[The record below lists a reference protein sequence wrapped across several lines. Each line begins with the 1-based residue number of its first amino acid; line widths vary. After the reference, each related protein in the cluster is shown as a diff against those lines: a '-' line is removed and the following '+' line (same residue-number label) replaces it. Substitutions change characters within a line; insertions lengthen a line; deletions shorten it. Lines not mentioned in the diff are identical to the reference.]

1 MIQITADQIERV
13 NLILSGVPKGA
24 EKAMAS
30 VIRRANNTV
39 RSEALKGITS
49 VYAIT
54 RQNVRADTTIKVRTQ
69 KADGGVV
76 GMVSFAGYKIPLYR
90 FNVSPTLPVQR
101 ATVSAAVLAE
111 SGRTPCTR
119 IYRKN
124 EKRSYGH
131 VRAGRNGQ
139 TSDHRVHGTIRRTD
153 GGEQRGCGAGGGK
166 GAGSHK

>member
-54 RQNVRADTTIKVRTQ
+54 RQNVRADTTINATLIVKGKKTLEQVPARL
-69 KADGGVV
+69 KAEVEDLLT
-76 GMVSFAGYKIPLYR
+76 ALEI
-90 FNVSPTLPVQR
+90 TL
-101 ATVSAAVLAE
+101 
-111 SGRTPCTR
+111 
-119 IYRKN
+119 
-124 EKRSYGH
+124 
-131 VRAGRNGQ
+131 
-139 TSDHRVHGTIRRTD
+139 
-153 GGEQRGCGAGGGK
+153 
-166 GAGSHK
+166 